1 MGDRREALHRVGAAG
16 DAQRGDGPASTWAAA
31 GEMAKLLA
39 ARLEEHKYTVA
50 FPAGRD
56 PAVFRVTGLPGGPY
70 VEVTAEDN
78 GQAACHYTGRSTAE
92 AAEVIARLP
101 ARGRPQDG
109 SAPDTLTATWDGI
122 EIEWHYQ
129 PPAGQPVGLD
139 QVAAAVLAHLA
150 VLGGHHDRKD
160 DPT

>member
-1 MGDRREALHRVGAAG
+1 MSARAV
-16 DAQRGDGPASTWAAA
+16 A
-31 GEMAKLLA
+31 GEMAELLA
-39 ARLEEHKYTVA
+39 ARLGEHGYTVA

-56 PAVFRVTGLPGGPY
+56 PAVFRVTGLPASPY

-78 GQAACHYTGRSTAE
+78 GQAACHYTGRTTAE

-101 ARGRPQDG
+101 VPGQPQDE
-109 SAPDTLTATWDGI
+109 SAPDTVTATWDGI

-129 PPAGQPVGLD
+129 PPDGQPADLD
-139 QVAAAVLAHLA
+139 QVAAALLAHLA
-150 VLGGHHDRKD
+150 VLDGHHDRKD